1 MLKRLNNEFK
11 KSKKL
16 SHYSYDSE
24 NKEVSFVY
32 NDERM
37 ISMNIPNAYPFYPP
51 KNLQVNYQPIVYFQ
65 LGNREM
71 IRKYFDIQCICCE
84 SIMCGYNWKVLTQL
98 EDIVDEYIKYR
109 AVINASLLFGHME
122 RKHTVPIEMI
132 RHIATFISR

>member
-16 SHYSYDSE
+16 SHYSYDHE
-24 NKEVSFVY
+24 NKELSFVY

-51 KNLQVNYQPIVYFQ
+51 KNLHVNYQPVVYFK

-84 SIMCGYNWKVLTQL
+84 SIMCAYNWKALTHL

-122 RKHTVPIEMI
+122 RKNTVPIEMI